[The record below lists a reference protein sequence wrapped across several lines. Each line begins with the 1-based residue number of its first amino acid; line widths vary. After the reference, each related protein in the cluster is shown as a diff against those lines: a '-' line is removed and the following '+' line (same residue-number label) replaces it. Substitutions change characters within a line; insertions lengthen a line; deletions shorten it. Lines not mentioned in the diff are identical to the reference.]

1 MIYTYVSD
9 KWVIGDFFIRI
20 KQIFTW
26 GRTACMHWKGWPI
39 LAKLIH
45 IKQCWEKNSVKFSYY
60 SDRENSIGRYLYRIG
75 EALKK
80 LKETRQKSQRMRHQE
95 IMIVVGQGHGLRGR
109 RTWLVYSF
117 AVLPCTC
124 TSYSKFLA
132 LGFLICTCIRK
143 SSTAY
148 FSNSERWWRDRPSI
162 RIQKP
167 KKSLPVHQNNQ
178 SKGCWRYKEKPL
190 EI

>member
-1 MIYTYVSD
+1 
-9 KWVIGDFFIRI
+9 
-20 KQIFTW
+20 
-26 GRTACMHWKGWPI
+26 MHWKGWPI

-45 IKQCWEKNSVKFSYY
+45 IKQCWEKKFSKILVLQW
-60 SDRENSIGRYLYRIG
+60 SREFYRYLCRIG
-75 EALKK
+75 KALKK

-109 RTWLVYSF
+109 HIWLVYSF
-117 AVLPCTC
+117 AVLPCTW

-162 RIQKP
+162 KIQKP
-167 KKSLPVHQNNQ
+167 KKSLPVHQNTQ